1 MIKIVANKDFILIY
15 NKNDVDMYFS
25 DLEFVVGGRKIL
37 FEFLYDLLD
46 IDLKLST
53 DVKKNIHPAYK
64 VLIEL
69 DFGED
74 SDDNSAKIGMYNDE
88 DIRITFE
95 QQRMFDAYSEKY
107 FKDFVYLEDRISNLQ
122 NQNI

>member
-74 SDDNSAKIGMYNDE
+74 SDNNSAKIGMYNDE
-88 DIRITFE
+88 DIKITFE